1 AYYFLARETERRS
14 AAILNILLF
23 NFVVGGLACLILNL
37 FPQIVGGL
45 FRSDELTHLAPKIG
59 VVIWI
64 WIFSTFLE
72 TVAVANQ
79 ETRKATTFI
88 IAAQFSKTL
97 LMGTAVFAF
106 GSVESFIYAA
116 MIQGILQ
123 TFILI
128 KYLQSRFPGMFS
140 SFDAGFFRE
149 QMVYAIP
156 FGLTGILWI

>member
-79 ETRKATTFI
+79 EARVATVFI
-88 IAAQFSKTL
+88 VVSQFSKTL
-97 LMGTAVFAF
+97 LMGSAVFVF
-106 GSVESFIYAA
+106 GTVEAFIYAA
-116 MIQGILQ
+116 MIQGVIQTTIL
-123 TFILI
+123 LV
-128 KYLQSRFPGMFS
+128 YLRS
-140 SFDAGFFRE
+140 
-149 QMVYAIP
+149 
-156 FGLTGILWI
+156 